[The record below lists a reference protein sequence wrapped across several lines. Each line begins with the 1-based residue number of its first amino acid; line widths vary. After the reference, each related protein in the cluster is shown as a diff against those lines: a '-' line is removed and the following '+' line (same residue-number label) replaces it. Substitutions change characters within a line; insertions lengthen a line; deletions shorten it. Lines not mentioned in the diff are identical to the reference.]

1 MFEIEIFFLLGS
13 GYLYLDFPK
22 FSSRTLPQIMRYS
35 HSTKKM
41 QKRGISVAATAL
53 KHPKTYACVQLTVAH
68 SGFAIGP
75 PLWVL

>member
-1 MFEIEIFFLLGS
+1 MTNLIKNDT
-13 GYLYLDFPK
+13 YLP
-22 FSSRTLPQIMRYS
+22 M
-35 HSTKKM
+35 KM